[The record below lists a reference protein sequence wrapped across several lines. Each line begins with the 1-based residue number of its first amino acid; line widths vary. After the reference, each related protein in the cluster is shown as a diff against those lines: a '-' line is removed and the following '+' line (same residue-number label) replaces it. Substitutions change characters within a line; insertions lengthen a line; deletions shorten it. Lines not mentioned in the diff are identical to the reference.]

1 MRHRG
6 TAPPAAAE
14 LFGDRLPRA
23 VRYARLLADTGV
35 ARGLIGP
42 QETERLWDRHL
53 LNCAVLGELVPESC
67 RVLDVGSG
75 AGLPG
80 IPLALARPDLAV
92 TLLEP
97 MARRVAWLEEVV
109 QEVGAAVTVRRGRA
123 EDPLIRRELGGH
135 EVVTAR
141 AVAPLGRLAGWVM
154 PLLRPGGQLL
164 AVKGAG
170 AAHEMA
176 REAEVVRDAGADAAR
191 LVRCGVGL
199 LDTPTTVVVLE
210 RRTTGPTGHPQGD
223 GRVRSRAIGP
233 TRRSAR

>member
-1 MRHRG
+1 MKDRG
-6 TAPPAAAE
+6 TAAAAAK
-14 LFGDRLPRA
+14 LFGERLPRA
-23 VRYARLLADTGV
+23 VRYAQLLADTGV
-35 ARGLIGP
+35 VRGLIGP

-53 LNCAVLGELVPESC
+53 LNCAVVGELVPESC

-109 QEVGAAVTVRRGRA
+109 QEVGVPVAVRRGRA

-135 EVVTAR
+135 DVVTAR

-164 AVKGAG
+164 ALKGAG
-170 AAHEMA
+170 AGDEVA
-176 REAEVVRDAGADAAR
+176 REAEAVREAGSGAAR

-210 RRTTGPTGHPQGD
+210 RRGTGPI
-223 GRVRSRAIGP
+223 GRRAGRQVRSRAAGCHEV
-233 TRRSAR
+233 RGE